1 MVRIALI
8 AMIVAILAQHLGLSE
23 AVARIIL
30 KIAKCPKCLT
40 FWCVLGA
47 EIAMHSNPLI
57 AIGLSL
63 MCAYLVSW
71 VGLLLEYL
79 YKLYNELWQRLND
92 SK

>member
-1 MVRIALI
+1 MVKIALI
-8 AMIVAILAQHLGLSE
+8 AMIVAALAQHLGLSE

-30 KIAKCPKCLT
+30 KVAKCPKCLT
-40 FWCVLGA
+40 FWSVLA
-47 EIAMHSNPLI
+47 VEIVTQENLLI

-71 VGLLLEYL
+71 VGLFLEFL
-79 YKLYNELWQRLND
+79 YQLYEKLWQRLND

>member
-8 AMIVAILAQHLGLSE
+8 AMLVAVLAQHLGLSE

-40 FWCVLGA
+40 FWCVLVV
-47 EIAMHSNPLI
+47 EMTMHDNILV

-71 VGLLLEYL
+71 AGLLLEYL

>member
-47 EIAMHSNPLI
+47 EIAMHDNILV

-63 MCAYLVSW
+63 MSAYLVSW

>member
-1 MVRIALI
+1 MARIALI
-8 AMIVAILAQHLGLSE
+8 AMLVAVLAQHLGLSE

-30 KIAKCPKCLT
+30 KVAKCPKCLT

-47 EIAMHSNPLI
+47 EIAMQENLLI

-71 VGLLLEYL
+71 VGLLLVYL
-79 YKLYNELWQRLND
+79 YKLYDRLWQRLND

>member
-1 MVRIALI
+1 MVKIALI
-8 AMIVAILAQHLGLSE
+8 AMLVAVLAQHLGLSE

-30 KIAKCPKCLT
+30 KVAKCPKCLT

-47 EIAMHSNPLI
+47 ELVTQENLLV

-71 VGLLLEYL
+71 VGLLLVYL
-79 YKLYNELWQRLND
+79 YKLYDRLWQRVRDN
-92 SK
+92 K

>member
-8 AMIVAILAQHLGLSE
+8 AMLVAVLAQHLGLSE
-23 AVARIIL
+23 AVARVIL
-30 KIAKCPKCLT
+30 KVAKCPKCLT

-47 EIAMHSNPLI
+47 ELVTQENLLI

-71 VGLLLEYL
+71 VGLFLEFL
-79 YKLYNELWQRLND
+79 YQLYERLWLRLNNP
-92 SK
+92 K

>member
-8 AMIVAILAQHLGLSE
+8 AMLVAVLAQHLGLSE

-30 KIAKCPKCLT
+30 KVAKCPKCLT

-47 EIAMHSNPLI
+47 EIAMQSNPLV

-71 VGLLLEYL
+71 VGLLLVYL
-79 YKLYNELWQRLND
+79 YKLYDRLWQRLND